1 MIKDSVAHDSLPFSL
16 TSPRPTLSR
25 SALGVSTS
33 KTTLLSHPLNP
44 DWAARV
50 LDQEQ
55 RELAKLESI
64 LAKERAKAEGRRRAL
79 DELEAKEKRHHEA
92 QMAQIELN
100 KRQLEEIKAKSSGT

>member
-1 MIKDSVAHDSLPFSL
+1 
-16 TSPRPTLSR
+16 
-25 SALGVSTS
+25 VSTS

-64 LAKERAKAEGRRRAL
+64 LAKERAKAEVRRRAL
-79 DELEAKEKRHHEA
+79 DELEAKEEWKTKVVQERVRER
-92 QMAQIELN
+92 EV
-100 KRQLEEIKAKSSGT
+100 EIR

>member
-1 MIKDSVAHDSLPFSL
+1 M
-16 TSPRPTLSR
+16 
-25 SALGVSTS
+25 STS

-64 LAKERAKAEGRRRAL
+64 LAKERAKAEVRRRAL
-79 DELEAKEKRHHEA
+79 DELEAKEEWKTKVVQERVRER
-92 QMAQIELN
+92 EV
-100 KRQLEEIKAKSSGT
+100 EIR

>member
-1 MIKDSVAHDSLPFSL
+1 M
-16 TSPRPTLSR
+16 
-25 SALGVSTS
+25 STS

-79 DELEAKEKRHHEA
+79 EELEAKEEWKTKVVQERVRER
-92 QMAQIELN
+92 EV
-100 KRQLEEIKAKSSGT
+100 EIR

>member
-1 MIKDSVAHDSLPFSL
+1 
-16 TSPRPTLSR
+16 
-25 SALGVSTS
+25 VSTS

-79 DELEAKEKRHHEA
+79 EELEAKEEWKTKVVQERVRER
-92 QMAQIELN
+92 EV
-100 KRQLEEIKAKSSGT
+100 EIR

>member
-1 MIKDSVAHDSLPFSL
+1 MLKDPPIVIKDSVPLTDSLPFSL

-64 LAKERAKAEGRRRAL
+64 LAKERAKAEVRRRAL
-79 DELEAKEKRHHEA
+79 DELEAKEEWKTKVVQERVRER
-92 QMAQIELN
+92 EV
-100 KRQLEEIKAKSSGT
+100 EIR

>member
-1 MIKDSVAHDSLPFSL
+1 
-16 TSPRPTLSR
+16 
-25 SALGVSTS
+25 VSTS

-79 DELEAKEKRHHEA
+79 GELEAKEEWKT
-92 QMAQIELN
+92 
-100 KRQLEEIKAKSSGT
+100 KVVLERVREREVEIR

>member
-1 MIKDSVAHDSLPFSL
+1 M
-16 TSPRPTLSR
+16 
-25 SALGVSTS
+25 STS

-64 LAKERAKAEGRRRAL
+64 LAKERAKAEARRRAL
-79 DELEAKEKRHHEA
+79 DELEAKEEWKTKVVQERVRER
-92 QMAQIELN
+92 EV
-100 KRQLEEIKAKSSGT
+100 EIR